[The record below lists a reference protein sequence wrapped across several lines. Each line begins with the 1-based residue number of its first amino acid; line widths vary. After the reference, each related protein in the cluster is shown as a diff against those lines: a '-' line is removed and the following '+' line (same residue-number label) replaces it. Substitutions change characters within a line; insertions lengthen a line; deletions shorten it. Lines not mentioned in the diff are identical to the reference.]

1 MGDYLKYKGYIATVG
16 YSSADKVFY
25 GKIEGIND
33 LVNFEA
39 DNVKDLE
46 KEFKE
51 AVNDYLATCKELGKE
66 PDKVYKGVFNVRI
79 TRELHRKIATIAT
92 RKDLKLNYV
101 VKRSLDFLVNNEDK
115 VLSSNK

>member
-1 MGDYLKYKGYIATVG
+1 MRDYLEYKGYIGTVG
-16 YSSADKVFY
+16 YSASDKVFF

-39 DNVKDLE
+39 DNVQGLE
-46 KEFKE
+46 KEFRE

-66 PDKVYKGVFNVRI
+66 PDKVYKGVFNVRV
-79 TRELHRKIATIAT
+79 TRELHRKIATIAA

-101 VKRSLDFLVNNEDK
+101 VKRSLDFLVDNEDK
-115 VLSSNK
+115 VLRHSD

>member
-1 MGDYLKYKGYIATVG
+1 MADYMEYKGYMATVG
-16 YSSADKVFY
+16 YSAGDKVFY

-46 KEFKE
+46 KEFK
-51 AVNDYLATCKELGKE
+51 AAINDYLETCKELGKE
-66 PDKVYKGVFNVRI
+66 PDKVYKGVFNVRV
-79 TRELHRKIATIAT
+79 TRELHRKIATIAA

-101 VKRSLDFLVNNEDK
+101 VKRSLDFLVSNEDK

>member
-1 MGDYLKYKGYIATVG
+1 MGDYLEHKGYFATVG
-16 YSSADKVFY
+16 YSASDKVFY

-51 AVNDYLATCKELGKE
+51 AVDDYLATCKEIGKK
-66 PDKVYKGVFNVRI
+66 PDKTYKGVFNVRV
-79 TRELHRKIATIAT
+79 TSELHKKVATIAL

-101 VKRSLDFLVNNEDK
+101 VKRSLDFLVENEDK
-115 VLSSNK
+115 VLSQ

>member
-1 MGDYLKYKGYIATVG
+1 MGDCLKYKDYIATVG
-16 YSSADKVFY
+16 YSAGDKVFF

-66 PDKVYKGVFNVRI
+66 PDKVYNGVFNVRV
-79 TRELHRKIATIAT
+79 TKELHRKIATIAA

>member
-1 MGDYLKYKGYIATVG
+1 MEDYLKYKGYIATVG
-16 YSSADKVFY
+16 YSASDKVFY

-66 PDKVYKGVFNVRI
+66 PDKVYKGVFNVRV
-79 TRELHRKIATIAT
+79 TRDLHRKIATIAA